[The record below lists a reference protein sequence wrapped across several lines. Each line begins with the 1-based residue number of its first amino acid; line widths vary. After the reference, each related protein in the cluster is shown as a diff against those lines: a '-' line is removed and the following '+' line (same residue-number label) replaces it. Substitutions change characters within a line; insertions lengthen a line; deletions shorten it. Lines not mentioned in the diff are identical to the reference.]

1 MSKPQRDKEEFKLA
15 AVSLVLDLY
24 FTESWAGQA

>member
-15 AVSLVLDLY
+15 AVSLVSDLY
-24 FTESWAGQA
+24 STASGVGQA

>member
-15 AVSLVLDLY
+15 AVSLVLDRY
-24 FTESWAGQA
+24 STESWAGQV